1 VTSGV
6 AETTQSESAVM
17 ATTAAKFD
25 EVNSSL
31 QSMLST
37 LMNELSSLS
46 GSWKGLGAAAFE
58 QVKTQ
63 YEADLKKLNQALS
76 ETGHSIRASGTSYT
90 STDTD
95 AASNVANSGGS
106 FSLPL

>member
-25 EVNSSL
+25 SVNESL

-46 GSWKGLGAAAFE
+46 STWKGLGAGAFE

-63 YEADLKKLNQALS
+63 YAADLKALNQALS
-76 ETGHSIRASGTSYT
+76 ETAVSIKESGIGYDT
-90 STDTD
+90 TDTD
-95 AASNVANSGGS
+95 AASKVTNSGGS
-106 FSLPL
+106 FNLPL